1 MVGEGKRSFDL
12 FREVGCGGRIWL
24 EWEAR
29 SPRVEVN
36 YISVSHWNE
45 ATVPSALDPLSASS
59 SGSRPSPG
67 CSCLPGLFL
76 IVGVRD
82 GVKPLVRQR

>member
-1 MVGEGKRSFDL
+1 MWGKDMA
-12 FREVGCGGRIWL
+12 VMGGQ
-24 EWEAR
+24 E
-29 SPRVEVN
+29 SPGRGN

-45 ATVPSALDPLSASS
+45 VTVPSALDPLSASS

-67 CSCLPGLFL
+67 RSCLPGLFL
-76 IVGVRD
+76 ILGVRD